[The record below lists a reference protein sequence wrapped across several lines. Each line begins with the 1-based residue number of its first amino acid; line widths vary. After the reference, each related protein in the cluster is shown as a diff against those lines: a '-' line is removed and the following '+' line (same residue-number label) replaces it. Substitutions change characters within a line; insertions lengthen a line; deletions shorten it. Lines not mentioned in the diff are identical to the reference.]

1 MALNLFRKELKDLN
15 DTSPSRAAQRAS
27 RLDTPSLKTW
37 MDNTIMS
44 LGASFDAWRYKD
56 APASEVRDCVE
67 ALQVIW
73 NELESRKQL

>member
-1 MALNLFRKELKDLN
+1 MALSFFKKELKDLN
-15 DTSPSRAAQRAS
+15 DVSPGRAAQRAS
-27 RLDTPSLKTW
+27 RLDTASLNTW

-56 APASEVRDCVE
+56 APSSEVSDCVE

-73 NELESRKQL
+73 TELERRKTA

>member
-1 MALNLFRKELKDLN
+1 MALNLFKKELKDLN
-15 DTSPSRAAQRAS
+15 DTSPSRAAHRAS

-56 APASEVRDCVE
+56 APSSEVRDCVE

-73 NELESRKQL
+73 NELERRKQS

>member
-1 MALNLFRKELKDLN
+1 MALSFFKKELKDLN
-15 DTSPSRAAQRAS
+15 DVSPGRAAQRAS
-27 RLDTPSLKTW
+27 RLDTASLNTW

-56 APASEVRDCVE
+56 APMSEVRDCVD

-73 NELESRKQL
+73 TELEKRKTA